1 MCITE
6 NGRFTSG
13 NGDGA
18 SSTRRIVEEGP
29 EGLPSRFKRSQD
41 HHEGYLKLIRFE
53 LEDELASTERRLRNW
68 PKERLI
74 SNGVALFDLVAKPDG
89 WLFDQRVVKLSKKG
103 RRDLG
108 SHRFRQG
115 DIVMLSRGD
124 PLSEEPVEAIV
135 SDRRR
140 DSIRV
145 VLPELPSD
153 IRKDSWRMD
162 RGANRVAFD
171 RMRDALNSLFQEE
184 GGVPLRDLILGLVH
198 DPEGTACLP
207 PQLGGVRGR
216 GYTLDMKLN
225 EAQRKAAK
233 AAVEQRMTLI
243 QGPPGTGKTHTA
255 VRILEAWAQQD
266 LGTVLAVADSNV
278 AVDNLLEGLLKLG
291 VRAVRLGQP
300 VKVRE
305 ELREATIDA
314 LMERHPLRR
323 DLVDHLELNEKLGRK
338 IKGMRGGKEK
348 GLAHRDLSR
357 GWKEVRRIEGQMRD
371 DILDKAQ
378 VLCCTCIGTGH
389 EILDGR
395 RFPQVLIDEST
406 QATEPASL
414 VPIVRGARQLVLVGD
429 HKQLPPTVI
438 SRRAENG
445 GLSRSLFERVMD
457 MGVEAHL
464 LNTQY
469 RMHPAIS
476 SFPNN
481 SFYDG
486 LLIDGVEIS
495 ERPSPAGILWPDWD
509 APIAFIPVEGGEK
522 VAPDGGSKENS
533 VEASWVSKIVEDLV
547 DTGDVGMGDIGVITP
562 YAAQVRAIR
571 DVLPESIQEI
581 EVKTVDGYQGRE
593 KEVIVFSC
601 VRSNSEGEVGFLSDP
616 RRLNVALTRAKRG
629 LIVIGDPSTLRND
642 ENWES
647 WLRHV
652 RERNLEAWHM
662 LGMS

>member
-1 MCITE
+1 M
-6 NGRFTSG
+6 GHLLSG
-13 NGDGA
+13 NGDEGA
-18 SSTRRIVEEGP
+18 ATRGIVEEGA

-41 HHEGYLKLIRFE
+41 HHEAYRKLIRWE
-53 LEDELASTERRLRNW
+53 LDDEIASTERRLRNW
-68 PKERLI
+68 SRERLV

-89 WLFDQRVVKLSKKG
+89 WLFDQRVVKLG
-103 RRDLG
+103 RRGRGDLG

-124 PLSEEPVEAIV
+124 PLSERPIEAIV
-135 SDRRR
+135 SERRR
-140 DSIRV
+140 NSIKI

-162 RGANRVAFD
+162 RGANRVAYD
-171 RMRDALNSLFQEE
+171 RMRDALNAIFQEE
-184 GGVPLRDLILGLVH
+184 GGAPLRELILGLVH
-198 DPEGTACLP
+198 DPAGTASLP

-216 GYTLDMKLN
+216 SYSLDMNLN
-225 EAQRKAAK
+225 EAQRSAAK

-266 LGTVLAVADSNV
+266 MGTVLAVADSNV

-305 ELREATIDA
+305 GLREATMDA
-314 LMERHPLRR
+314 LMEKHPLRR
-323 DLVDHLELNEKLGRK
+323 DLVEHLELNEKLGRK

-357 GWKEVRRIEGQMRD
+357 GWKEVRKIEGQMRD

-378 VLCCTCIGTGH
+378 VLCCTCIGSGH
-389 EILDGR
+389 ELLDGR
-395 RFPQVLIDEST
+395 RFPQVLLDEST

-414 VPIVRGARQLVLVGD
+414 VPIVRGARQVVLVGD

-438 SRRAENG
+438 SRRAESG
-445 GLSRSLFERVMD
+445 GLSKSLFERM
-457 MGVEAHL
+457 MGMGIEAHL
-464 LNTQY
+464 LTTQY

-476 SFPNN
+476 EFPNGA
-481 SFYDG
+481 FYDG
-486 LLIDGVEIS
+486 LLVDGVDS
-495 ERPSPAGILWPDWD
+495 DQRPTPAGILWPDWD
-509 APIAFIPVEGGEK
+509 APIAFIPVDGGEV
-522 VAPDGGSKENS
+522 VAPDGESKENA
-533 VEASWVSKIVEDLV
+533 VEASWVSKIVEGLL
-547 DTGDVGMGDIGVITP
+547 DTGDVGMEDIGVITP

-571 DVLPESIQEI
+571 DVLPESIQDV

-601 VRSNSEGEVGFLSDP
+601 VRSNSDGKVGFLSDP
-616 RRLNVALTRAKRG
+616 RRLNVALTRARRG
-629 LIVIGDPSTLRND
+629 LIVIGDPATLRFD
-642 ENWES
+642 ENWEG
-647 WLRHV
+647 WLRHA
-652 RERNLEAWHM
+652 RERNFEAWHI